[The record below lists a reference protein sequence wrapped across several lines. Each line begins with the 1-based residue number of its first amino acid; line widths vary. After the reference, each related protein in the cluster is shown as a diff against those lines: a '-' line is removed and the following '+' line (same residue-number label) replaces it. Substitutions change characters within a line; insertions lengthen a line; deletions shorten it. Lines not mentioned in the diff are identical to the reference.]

1 MKRLGLAIAA
11 NCVLLANAQRGLPA
25 RSTPD
30 NYAAKANVSDFVV
43 AAEVIAPEQVR
54 NEFST
59 TLVPTYQ
66 VLEVAIY
73 PSKGSSID
81 LSPLDFGLRVDG
93 RLIRPAAPRTIA
105 ARNQKKA
112 RSGRDITLWP
122 AVGVSTGTYGTGTN
136 VGVGVGMGGNGPRPA
151 SSDRDRRVMETE
163 LDDRGLQDGVADK
176 PVAGYLYFPVGETKA
191 TTMEL
196 VYQHDTGEVK
206 LPLTLPKKK

>member
-1 MKRLGLAIAA
+1 MKPLWPAVFASAA
-11 NCVLLANAQRGLPA
+11 VFAQGGLPA

-30 NYAAKANVSDFVV
+30 NYSAKASIANTVI
-43 AAEVIAPEQVR
+43 AAEVMDPEQIR

-59 TLVPTYQ
+59 TLVPAYQ
-66 VLEVAIY
+66 VLEVAVY
-73 PSKGSSID
+73 PSKGSNVDISA
-81 LSPLDFGLRVDG
+81 LDFGLRVDG

-105 ARNQKKA
+105 AMNQKKA

-136 VGVGVGMGGNGPRPA
+136 VGVGVGVGGNKPRPA

-163 LDDRGLQDGVADK
+163 LEDRGLEDGSTDK
-176 PVAGYLYFPVGETKA
+176 PIAGYLYFPVGETKA

-196 VYQHDTGEVK
+196 VYQHDKGELR
-206 LPLTLPKKK
+206 LPLTLPRKK